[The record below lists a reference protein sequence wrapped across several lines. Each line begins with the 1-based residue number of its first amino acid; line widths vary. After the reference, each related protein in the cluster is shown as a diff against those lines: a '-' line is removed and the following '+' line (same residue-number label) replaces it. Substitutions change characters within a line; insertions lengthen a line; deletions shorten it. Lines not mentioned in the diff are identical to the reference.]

1 MNDQKAFIY
10 ILFNK
15 KQLGGSV
22 LIRKN
27 IKKSIDSDF
36 IIRCNKCGEIVP
48 DDYESKLKHWEECAS
63 LEDPECI
70 VFSVEKKETN

>member
-1 MNDQKAFIY
+1 MKQKTFIST
-10 ILFNK
+10 LFNNT
-15 KQLGGSV
+15 QSGGSV
-22 LIRKN
+22 LNRKN
-27 IKKSIDSDF
+27 IKKSMDSDF

-70 VFSVEKKETN
+70 VFSVQKKEIN